1 MSANAPANGPANGSA
16 NGPAN
21 GSARPPV
28 NEISKANRNARIF
41 HDLYKENHEMIRVLN
56 KRIAEMNGIVDSLNE
71 SYMKAFQRA
80 GLKQTSAQSALEESS
95 TENEDTNE
103 DTNEEEPLSKKNL
116 EWKRRV
122 RTKSHLRLPLHPAHR
137 PKMASPS
144 LTFTYFEA
152 LTMFLTSVK
161 KIISTYT
168 KALEASTKVEESLN
182 AYRENPALFSN
193 GFLTEKTHIYNN
205 IFKHIYE
212 SGPMYLQ
219 IKDIYPRWMYKI
231 DTTPPLPPVMIYKNR
246 SEEAKA
252 ARMATRKASRFSL
265 REGKQA
271 LREKRGLPL
280 STSLKKRNQNDEED
294 IQNAAQRVHRN
305 LKSVRVR
312 FGKGNRVR
320 LINTREELREMERER
335 LMEEDASAAASSSS
349 GGSLRT
355 RTRRIR
361 RHRTRLA

>member
-1 MSANAPANGPANGSA
+1 MSAANGPANGPANGS
-16 NGPAN
+16 AN

-41 HDLYKENHEMIRVLN
+41 HDLYKENHEMIRVLTER
-56 KRIAEMNGIVDSLNE
+56 KGEMNDILYSLNE
-71 SYMKAFQRA
+71 SYMKEFQRA

-95 TENEDTNE
+95 TNNEDTNE

-144 LTFTYFEA
+144 LTFKYFES
-152 LTMFLTSVK
+152 LTIFLTSVK
-161 KIISTYT
+161 KLKSRY
-168 KALEASTKVEESLN
+168 KNALKASTEVEESLN
-182 AYRENPALFSN
+182 EYRKNPALFPN

-205 IFKHIYE
+205 IFKHIHVSE
-212 SGPMYLQ
+212 RMYVQ
-219 IKDIYPRWMYKI
+219 IKDIYPRWMYTI
-231 DTTPPLPPVMIYKNR
+231 ATTPPLPPVMIYKNR

-252 ARMATRKASRFSL
+252 SRMATRKASRFSL

-280 STSLKKRNQNDEED
+280 STSLKKRNQNDEEED

-335 LMEEDASAAASSSS
+335 LMEEDASAAASSSL

-355 RTRRIR
+355 RTLRKK
-361 RHRTRLA
+361 RTRRSRA